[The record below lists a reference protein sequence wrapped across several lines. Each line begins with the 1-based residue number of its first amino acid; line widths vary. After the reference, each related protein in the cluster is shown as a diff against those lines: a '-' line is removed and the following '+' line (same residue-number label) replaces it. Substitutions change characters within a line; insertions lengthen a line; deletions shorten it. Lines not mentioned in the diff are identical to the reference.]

1 VHFYC
6 WKGSALLNKV
16 SNTDSKVVKVTDV
29 QREKISGLNSVLS
42 NDNDFASKV
51 FCNTL
56 SEENGYICFDWS
68 GILAAVAAW
77 EDYAS
82 NLSQQ
87 IHLQFPF
94 WKMHESIYNVQLD
107 EPCSSNKR

>member
-1 VHFYC
+1 MHFYC

-16 SNTDSKVVKVTDV
+16 SNIDSKVVKVTDV

-42 NDNDFASKV
+42 NDDDFASKV
-51 FCNTL
+51 FYNML
-56 SEENGYICFDWS
+56 SEENGCIRFDWS

-77 EDYAS
+77 EDYAV

-87 IHLQFPF
+87 IHLQFPY
-94 WKMHESIYNVQLD
+94 WRMYESIYNVQLD
-107 EPCSSNKR
+107 E